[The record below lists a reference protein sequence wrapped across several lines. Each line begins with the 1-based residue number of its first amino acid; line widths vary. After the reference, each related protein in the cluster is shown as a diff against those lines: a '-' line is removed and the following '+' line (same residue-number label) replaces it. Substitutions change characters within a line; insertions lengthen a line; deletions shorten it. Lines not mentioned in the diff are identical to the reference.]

1 MPFQLAELFVS
12 ITAKDSQLKTA
23 LKSTHDSLIRE
34 GGSAGEK
41 GGEAYGKAFSNAVKT
56 AMSGVSKAAGIGGL
70 IGGAV
75 SGLVVQAAG
84 AVWGKLKETWH
95 ETVDE
100 AKDLARV
107 MRILQFTV
115 GDNAKGMEEW
125 ATKTSESV
133 GIPKIA
139 LLEAADKF
147 AVMGLRQNMS
157 RKEAANFGME
167 MARLAGDIQSAS
179 IEGISFETATQKI
192 FRGAMGGTRGLREMG
207 ISITQLQTQHQAL
220 AMGFVK
226 VNGQFR
232 QTDLAMARI
241 ALISKNLGLAQGDL
255 ASRAGTAGLVTKQTS
270 QIWANMYEEV
280 GKMLLPAVKEW
291 TFAQYE
297 FALSVKDAFQQ
308 ARPYIEK
315 FADSMSEGWKN
326 IKSIVLPI
334 IQSVKSTIVSFA
346 GSLFSSISP
355 GTAALTGLSLA
366 ALAIG
371 PPVVTFLTGLALSTA
386 PTVAGVIVLYKAYE
400 YAGPYIARFANTV
413 IGYWPMIKAAVSDA
427 VDIAIVKWGEF
438 TTWLHASWEASTPA
452 LYSAWDTIR
461 TTFFE
466 FVDGFSAGF
475 DILKGEWDYFQ
486 EFVARIS
493 GQIFGSVEV
502 AFGGESLGTA
512 KSFGTII
519 KEWIADKLE
528 LAGFTFRN
536 MGSLAEI
543 GFLSAYQSVIN
554 FGHNVAGTFKNI
566 HASFLSLPIG
576 MLNAFS
582 SMASGIGEILQSIAT
597 SFRSLADKI
606 LDGLKVVMEY
616 AIGPVVDAMHAVG
629 MTESTSTTFMD
640 SFVEGQ
646 KKLTDSFDVSGMF
659 KNMASG
665 ADSAKES
672 LKKMQ
677 KDLWAEAASPP
688 ADVTSARIGQ
698 IYGDIAKTEKEH
710 TERVQKFTKDRKKA
724 REDEWMGEDEEA
736 AFVYFNELDVDE
748 EARYADEKKR
758 ISKKRGRNVGEGP
771 ELRRVQ
777 PEEYPAGQAKVVD
790 SASFMQSVQYALIG
804 GVQDQQLAALL
815 QLVENTKGLKDQK
828 EDKKQF
834 VLQ

>member
-23 LKSTHDSLIRE
+23 LKSTHDNLIRE

-334 IQSVKSTIVSFA
+334 VQSVKSTISSFA
-346 GSLFSSISP
+346 GSLFNAISP

-371 PPVVTFLTGLALSTA
+371 PPVVTFLSGLALTTA
-386 PTVAGVIVLYKAYE
+386 PIVAGVVVLYKAYE

-413 IGYWPMIKAAVSDA
+413 ISYWPMIRNAVTNT
-427 VDIAIVKWGEF
+427 VDVAIAKWGEF
-438 TTWLHASWEASTPA
+438 TTWLSASWEASTPA
-452 LYSAWDTIR
+452 LYSAWDTVQ
-461 TTFFE
+461 TTFYSFI
-466 FVDGFSAGF
+466 DGLKAGF
-475 DILKGEWDYFQ
+475 EILKDDWNVVSEA
-486 EFVARIS
+486 VASAANR
-493 GQIFGSVEV
+493 IFGSVGI
-502 AFGGESLGTA
+502 AFGGGSLTTVRG
-512 KSFGTII
+512 FGTII
-519 KEWIADKLE
+519 KDWIADKLD
-528 LAGFTFRN
+528 LAAFALRN
-536 MGSLAEI
+536 IGPLAEI
-543 GFLSAYQSVIN
+543 GFLKAYQSVVN

-576 MLNAFS
+576 ILGAFS
-582 SMASGIGEILQSIAT
+582 SVANGIGSILESIAGG
-597 SFRSLADKI
+597 FKILVDKV
-606 LDGLKVVMEY
+606 LDGLKVFMQY
-616 AIGPVVDAMHAVG
+616 AVGPVIDAMHAVG
-629 MTESTSTTFMD
+629 LTEKTGVNFMD
-640 SFVEGQ
+640 DLIEGE
-646 KKLTDSFDVSGMF
+646 KEMAGKFNVSGLF

-736 AFVYFNELDVDE
+736 AFVYYNELDVDE

-758 ISKKRGRNVGEGP
+758 GKKKRDVGERAEP
-771 ELRRVQ
+771 RRVQ